1 MGLYHY
7 LHISLHLVS
16 WVPYL
21 VLDMTVSVIAN
32 LPATDDCVVIL
43 DNVHSKLQP
52 FIEQVINNDTWEILK
67 CSKEVSS
74 VIHIF
79 VPAGAYRQTEDLRP
93 AGQDQQVLPPPHHL
107 PSRDIVKKR
116 IMHSPHQLRP

>member
-16 WVPYL
+16 WVPHL

-67 CSKEVSS
+67 CSS
-74 VIHIF
+74 F
-79 VPAGAYRQTEDLRP
+79 
-93 AGQDQQVLPPPHHL
+93 
-107 PSRDIVKKR
+107 
-116 IMHSPHQLRP
+116 

>member
-1 MGLYHY
+1 MQFILNVVFSVQCTALPPTPHMAS
-7 LHISLHLVS
+7 LMESLHVAR
-16 WVPYL
+16 
-21 VLDMTVSVIAN
+21 T
-32 LPATDDCVVIL
+32 
-43 DNVHSKLQP
+43 
-52 FIEQVINNDTWEILK
+52 
-67 CSKEVSS
+67 SKEVSS

-116 IMHSPHQLRP
+116 IMHSPHQLSPPGLGYYMIYNL